1 MGGACSALGMSRQKK
16 FLISKCYQNSQYC
29 ILKNQKILT
38 EFNKGRSFDLVQ
50 FLLSLGSIS
59 AHVGSSVIFC
69 LYALLVA
76 LGTVHTYLRC
86 PQPKVL
92 TLKRYKK
99 VLDEELFFD
108 RRDVEEEE
116 SSAPINLGGLCPYM
130 IRIGM
135 YLWAMLSLKSAI
147 GSFCN

>member
-1 MGGACSALGMSRQKK
+1 M
-16 FLISKCYQNSQYC
+16 
-29 ILKNQKILT
+29 
-38 EFNKGRSFDLVQ
+38 
-50 FLLSLGSIS
+50 
-59 AHVGSSVIFC
+59 
-69 LYALLVA
+69 A